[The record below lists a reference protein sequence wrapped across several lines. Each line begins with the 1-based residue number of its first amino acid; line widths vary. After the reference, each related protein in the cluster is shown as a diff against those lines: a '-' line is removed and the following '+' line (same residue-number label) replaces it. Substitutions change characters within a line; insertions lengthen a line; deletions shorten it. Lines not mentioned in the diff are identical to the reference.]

1 MGSREVLDQRSGEDV
16 GASTAEIDEEIR
28 RVARPT
34 SWSDARRRLGDFA
47 RRNAFEHAV
56 HLALSPRGRGNGG
69 PVFVTTYPQAWIE
82 RYHECRYFALDPV
95 LAMARR
101 SRMPFHWADLD
112 REPPE
117 IAAFFAEAA
126 EMGVGRHGLTI
137 PIHGPEGEKALFSVT
152 SNRSEAEF
160 RAQCADLMPLLQIL
174 GFEFHR
180 GLTDLIAP
188 PQMDRSQVLSPR
200 ERDVLYWAASG
211 KTVWETAQLLGITED
226 TTNSYLRDAIRR
238 LSCLNKPH
246 AVAEA
251 VRLGLV

>member
-1 MGSREVLDQRSGEDV
+1 M

-34 SWSDARRRLGDFA
+34 SWSDARRRLTDFA
-47 RRNAFEHAV
+47 RRNAFEHVV
-56 HLALSPRGRGNGG
+56 HLALSPRGRGGG
-69 PVFVTTYPQAWIE
+69 GAVFVATYPQAWIE
-82 RYHECRYFALDPV
+82 RYHERRYFALDPV

-112 REPPE
+112 TRPPE
-117 IAAFFAEAA
+117 VEAFFTEAA
-126 EMGVGRHGLTI
+126 EMGIGHQGLTI

-152 SNRSEAEF
+152 SNKSEAEF
-160 RAQCADLMPLLQIL
+160 RAQCAELMPLLQIL

-180 GLTDLIAP
+180 GLAGLVDPLRI
-188 PQMDRSQVLSPR
+188 DRNQFLSPR

>member
-1 MGSREVLDQRSGEDV
+1 MGV
-16 GASTAEIDEEIR
+16 STAEIDEEIR
-28 RVARPT
+28 RVARPS
-34 SWSDARRRLGDFA
+34 SWSDARRRLADFA
-47 RRNAFEHAV
+47 GRNAFEHAV
-56 HLALSPRGRGNGG
+56 HLALSPRGRSTGG
-69 PVFVTTYPQAWIE
+69 PVFVTTYPQAWID
-82 RYHECRYFALDPV
+82 RYHEQKYFALDPV

-101 SRMPFHWADLD
+101 SRIPFHWTDLAVGS
-112 REPPE
+112 PE
-117 IAAFFAEAA
+117 IAAFFAESV

-152 SNRSEAEF
+152 SNKSEAEF
-160 RAQCADLMPLLQIL
+160 RAQCVDRMPLLQIL

-180 GLTDLIAP
+180 GLSNLIAP
-188 PQMDRSQVLSPR
+188 LQPERSQSLRPR
-200 ERDVLYWAASG
+200 EREVLYWAASG